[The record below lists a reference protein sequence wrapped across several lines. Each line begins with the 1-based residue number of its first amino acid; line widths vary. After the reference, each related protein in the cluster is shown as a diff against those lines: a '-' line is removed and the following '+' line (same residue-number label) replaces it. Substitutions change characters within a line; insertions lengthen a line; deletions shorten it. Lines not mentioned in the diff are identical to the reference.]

1 MLISW
6 AQDNDYTNCT
16 SCTIGFSLFT
26 RKHHCRKCGKIF
38 CKKCLNEYLE
48 NNQKINIC
56 NNCITIDNNTNNDI
70 LNDYNKIKNEL
81 KITKEILDKYLNK
94 TQIITQT
101 QSTQTS
107 NTKEIITQTQ
117 STQTSNIDQIITQ
130 TQSTQ
135 TPNTKEIITQTQS
148 TQITNTEEIKNSINL
163 CKSDSLDILECIKDV
178 HNKEKLEK
186 IQDESEYE
194 IKKYE
199 IAKEKRLQGTKDLVL
214 EKKLEKKKKEEEEY
228 MKNLHNI
235 HNEYRKEVKKTVKFS
250 F

>member
-16 SCTIGFSLFT
+16 SCTIGFSLFI

-56 NNCITIDNNTNNDI
+56 NNCITIDNNTYDTL

-94 TQIITQT
+94 TQQIVTQT

-107 NTKEIITQTQ
+107 NTQQIVTQSTNTEEIETQTQ
-117 STQTSNIDQIITQ
+117 STNTEEIETQ
-130 TQSTQ
+130 TQST
-135 TPNTKEIITQTQS
+135 
-148 TQITNTEEIKNSINL
+148 NTEEIENSINL

>member
-6 AQDNDYTNCT
+6 AQDDDYTNCT

-107 NTKEIITQTQ
+107 NTEEL
-117 STQTSNIDQIITQ
+117 ITQ

-135 TPNTKEIITQTQS
+135 TPNTEEIITQTQS

>member
-6 AQDNDYTNCT
+6 AQDDDYTNCT

-107 NTKEIITQTQ
+107 NTEEL
-117 STQTSNIDQIITQ
+117 ITQ

-135 TPNTKEIITQTQS
+135 TPNTEEIITQTQS

-228 MKNLHNI
+228 MKNLHDI